1 MQPAER
7 IGLAGGS
14 PFINAFARAHTPSLI
29 MKPGLILL
37 FSVCCCAFIAAA
49 AEVLTQQDVLKLLE
63 LKIPEQT
70 IIEKVKSSGTSF
82 VLGTQDIDRLK
93 KAGASDALI
102 TAMQATAAAS
112 ATGNPASEITDL
124 VLIVDYSGSMN
135 AKMKDGAAK
144 VVSAKKC
151 VGDLIDKLP

>member
-49 AEVLTQQDVLKLLE
+49 AEVLTQQDVIKLLE

-70 IIEKVKSSGTSF
+70 IVEKVKSSGTSF
-82 VLGTQDIDRLK
+82 VLGTADIDRLK
-93 KAGASDALI
+93 KAGATDTLI
-102 TAMQATAAAS
+102 SAMQSSSAVP
-112 ATGNPASEITDL
+112 ATGNEASEVTDL

-144 VVSAKKC
+144 VASAKKC
-151 VGDLIDKLP
+151 VGDLI